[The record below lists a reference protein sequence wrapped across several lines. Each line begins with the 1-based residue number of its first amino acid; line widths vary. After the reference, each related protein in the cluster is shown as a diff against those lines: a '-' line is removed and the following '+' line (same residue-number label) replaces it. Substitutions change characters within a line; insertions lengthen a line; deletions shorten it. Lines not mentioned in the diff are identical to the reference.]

1 MYVERVPNRNSPPAI
16 LIREATR
23 DGKRIVKRTIANISH
38 WPDDQ
43 IEALRHVLKG
53 EPMVPASEAFCVQ
66 RSLPH
71 GHVEA
76 ILATINN
83 LGFNKILGYRRSPE
97 RDLVVAMIVE
107 QIIHSCSKLA
117 STRLWHTTTLAEEMS
132 VTDATAEDLYA
143 ALDWLLARQEKI
155 EKKLADRHLQEG
167 ATVLYDV
174 SSSYYEGHT
183 CPLARYGH
191 SKDKKKGKPIIVYG
205 VMTDSEG
212 RPIATEVYPGNTG
225 DPTTVADQ
233 VDKLRSRFGLSR
245 VLLVGDRGM
254 LTQSRIDTLRSYPG
268 IGWVS
273 ALRSKSI
280 RTLVEDKHL
289 QMSLFDDQ
297 NLAEISSPD
306 YPGER
311 LIACMNPL
319 LKAQRRRK
327 RNELLAMTEKCLTG
341 ISQQVARRAKNPL
354 DKAEIGVKVGK
365 VVNRYKMAKH
375 FKLLIEDGFFSWEH
389 NEESIARESALDG
402 IYVIRTSEPK
412 EALSAADTVRTYK
425 SLSQVELL
433 FRTLKGVD
441 LRVRPIRH
449 RTEDHVR
456 AHILLCTLA
465 YYIEWHMRK
474 ALAPLL
480 FEDENLDEDRKTR
493 DPVLPASPSEAVKSK
508 KINRINSE
516 GYPVHSFETLLAEL
530 ATRCRNRCSMTSSPS
545 GATFDQLT
553 ERTELQQRI
562 MELLELR
569 GTQ

>member
-1 MYVERVPNRNSPPAI
+1 MYVEKVPNRNSPPAI

-23 DGKRIVKRTIANISH
+23 DGKRVIKRTIANISH
-38 WPDDQ
+38 WPEEQ

-53 EPMVPASEAFCVQ
+53 KTMVPADEAFSVQ

-76 ILATINN
+76 ILTTISN
-83 LGFNKILGYRRSPE
+83 LGFDKLLAARRSRP
-97 RDLVVAMIVE
+97 RDLVIAMVVE

-132 VTDATAEDLYA
+132 VADASAEDLYD
-143 ALDWLLARQEKI
+143 ALDWLLVRQAKI
-155 EKKLADRHLQEG
+155 EKKLAKRHLQEG
-167 ATVLYDV
+167 STVLYDV

-183 CPLARYGH
+183 CTLARFGH

-205 VMTDSEG
+205 VMTDSVG
-212 RPIATEVYPGNTG
+212 RPIAVEVYPGNTG
-225 DPTTVADQ
+225 DPATVADQ
-233 VDKLRSRFGLSR
+233 VDKLRSRFDLSR

-268 IGWVS
+268 VGWIS

-297 NLAEISSPD
+297 NLGEISSPD
-306 YPGER
+306 YPNER

-319 LKAQRRRK
+319 LQSQRRHK
-327 RNELLAMTEKCLTG
+327 RDDLLAMTEKLLTG
-341 ISQQVARRAKNPL
+341 IAQQVARRTKSSSG
-354 DKAEIGVKVGK
+354 KAEIGVKVGK
-365 VVNRYKMAKH
+365 VINRYKMAKH
-375 FKLLIEDGFFSWEH
+375 FKLFIEDGSFSWKR
-389 NEESIARESALDG
+389 NEETIAREEALDG

-412 EALSAADTVRTYK
+412 ESLSAADTVRTYK
-425 SLSQVELL
+425 SLSQVERL

-449 RTEDHVR
+449 RTENHVR

-474 ALAPLL
+474 TLAPLL
-480 FEDENLDEDRKTR
+480 FEDEDLDEDRKTR
-493 DPVLPASPSEAVKSK
+493 DPVLPAKPSESAKSK
-508 KINRINSE
+508 KTNRVNAE
-516 GYPVHSFETLLAEL
+516 GFPVHSFETLLEEL
-530 ATRCRNRCSMTSSPS
+530 ATCCRNRCRMTSSPS

-553 ERTELQQRI
+553 QRTQLQQKA
-562 MELLELR
+562 MELLEC
-569 GTQ
+569 TQ

>member
-1 MYVERVPNRNSPPAI
+1 MYVEKVPNRNSPPAI
-16 LIREATR
+16 LLREAKR
-23 DGKRIVKRTIANISH
+23 DGKRVVKRTIANLSH
-38 WPDDQ
+38 WPEEQ
-43 IEALRHVLKG
+43 IEALKRILKG
-53 EPMVPASEAFCVQ
+53 QAMVPAAEAFCIQ

-76 ILATINN
+76 VLATIGN
-83 LGFNKILGYRRSPE
+83 LGFDQLLAGRRSRQ
-97 RDLVVAMIVE
+97 RDLVVAMLVE

-132 VTDATAEDLYA
+132 VADADAEDLYE
-143 ALDWLLARQEKI
+143 ALDWLLARQPHI
-155 EKKLADRHLQEG
+155 EKKLAERHLQEG

-174 SSSYYEGHT
+174 SSSYYEGHKCT
-183 CPLARYGH
+183 LARFGH
-191 SKDKKKGKPIIVYG
+191 SKDKKRGRPIIVYG
-205 VMTDSEG
+205 VMTDSAG
-212 RPIATEVYPGNTG
+212 RPVAVEVYPGNTG
-225 DPTTVADQ
+225 DPTTVAGQ

-273 ALRSKSI
+273 ALRSRAI

-289 QMSLFDDQ
+289 QMSLFDEQ

-311 LIACMNPL
+311 LLACMNPL

-327 RNELLAMTEKCLTG
+327 RDELLAMTEKCLTG
-341 ISQQVARRAKNPL
+341 ISQQVARRTKSPP
-354 DKAEIGVKVGK
+354 DKAAIGVKVGR
-365 VVNRYKMAKH
+365 VINRYKMAKH
-375 FKLLIEDGFFSWEH
+375 FKLSIADGSFTWRR
-389 NEESIARESALDG
+389 NEEAIAREEALDG
-402 IYVIRTSEPK
+402 VYVIRTSEPK
-412 EALSAADTVRTYK
+412 EVLSAADTVRTYK
-425 SLSQVELL
+425 SLTQVERL

-449 RTEDHVR
+449 HTEDHVR

-474 ALAPLL
+474 SLAPLL
-480 FEDENLDEDRKTR
+480 FDDEDLDEGRKTR
-493 DPVLPASPSEAVKSK
+493 DPVLPASPSTAAKSK
-508 KINRINSE
+508 KRDLVTAD
-516 GYPVHSFETLLAEL
+516 GYPIHSFETLLAEL
-530 ATRCRNRCSMTSSPS
+530 ATCCRNRCSMSSSPS

-553 ERTELQQRI
+553 QRTPLQQRAL
-562 MELLELR
+562 ELLEC
-569 GTQ
+569 TQ

>member
-16 LIREATR
+16 LLREAKR
-23 DGKRIVKRTIANISH
+23 DGKRVIKRTIANLSH
-38 WPDDQ
+38 WPEEQ
-43 IEALRHVLKG
+43 IEALRRVLKG
-53 EPMVPASEAFCVQ
+53 ETLVPVDEAFCVE

-71 GHVEA
+71 GHVNA
-76 ILATINN
+76 VLATISS
-83 LGFNKILGYRRSPE
+83 LGFDKLLAARRSRQ

-132 VTDATAEDLYA
+132 VADADAEDLYD
-143 ALDWLLARQEKI
+143 ALDWLLTRQPAI
-155 EKKLADRHLQEG
+155 EKKLAERHLKEG
-167 ATVLYDV
+167 STVLYDV
-174 SSSYYEGHT
+174 SSSYYEGFT
-183 CPLARYGH
+183 CSLAKFGH
-191 SKDKKKGKPIIVYG
+191 NKDGKKGKPIIVYG
-205 VMTDSEG
+205 VMTDGVG
-212 RPIATEVYPGNTG
+212 RPVAVEVYPGNTG
-225 DPTTVADQ
+225 DPATVADQ
-233 VDKLRSRFGLSR
+233 VEKLRTRFGLSR
-245 VLLVGDRGM
+245 VLLAGDRGM
-254 LTQSRIDTLRSYPG
+254 LTQSRIDTLRNYPG
-268 IGWVS
+268 IGWIS

-280 RTLVEDKHL
+280 RALVEDEYL

-319 LKAQRRRK
+319 LQSQRRHK
-327 RNELLAMTEKCLTG
+327 RDELLAMTEKALMG
-341 ISQQVARRAKNPL
+341 ISQQVARRTKSPL

-365 VVNRYKMAKH
+365 VINRYKMAKH
-375 FKLLIEDGFFSWEH
+375 FILHIDDSSFTWER
-389 NEESIARESALDG
+389 NEKSVAREEALDG

-412 EALSAADTVRTYK
+412 EVLSAADTVRTYK
-425 SLSQVELL
+425 SLSLVERL
-433 FRTLKGVD
+433 FRTLKGIG

-480 FEDENLDEDRKTR
+480 FEDEELDNNRKTR
-493 DPVLPASPSEAVKSK
+493 DPVLPAKPSEAVKFK
-508 KINRINSE
+508 KAARVNVE
-516 GYPVHSFETLLAEL
+516 GYPVHSFETLLEEL
-530 ATRCRNRCSMTSSPS
+530 GTCCRNRCRIASSPS

-553 ERTELQQRI
+553 QRTPLQQRA
-562 MELLELR
+562 MELLEC
-569 GTQ
+569 TQ